1 MENPKPVFV
10 GRGNVYPSSLQ
21 SLESTGKT
29 ATKLNGIFADR
40 FIRLALFRTFE
51 IQVEDPAKATGTAEE
66 KWKVFQRVRD
76 QIEERIKQFA
86 AEGK

>member
-1 MENPKPVFV
+1 MAEKGIDISKQTSDVIDT
-10 GRGNVYPSSLQ
+10 
-21 SLESTGKT
+21 EI
-29 ATKLNGIFADR
+29 LNKADYV
-40 FIRLALFRTFE
+40 ITLCGDANDKCPITPPHVTRLHWGF
-51 IQVEDPAKATGTAEE
+51 EDPAKATGTAEE